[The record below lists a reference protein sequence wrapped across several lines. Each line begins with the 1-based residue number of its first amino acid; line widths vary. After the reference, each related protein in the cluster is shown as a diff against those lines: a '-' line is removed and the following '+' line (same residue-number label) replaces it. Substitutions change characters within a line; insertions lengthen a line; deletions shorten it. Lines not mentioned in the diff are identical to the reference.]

1 MNVNELRYYS
11 QRRQEGER
19 ERKEET
25 KQSVPSDKCEYGLL
39 GRVGSLSPGIL
50 LSGKEARTQG

>member
-1 MNVNELRYYS
+1 MNVNELIHYS

-25 KQSVPSDKCEYGLL
+25 KQSVPSDKCEFGLL
-39 GRVGSLSPGIL
+39 GSVASLPW
-50 LSGKEARTQG
+50 EFF

>member
-19 ERKEET
+19 EGKEET

-39 GRVGSLSPGIL
+39 GRVGSLSLGIL
-50 LSGKEARTQG
+50 LSGKEAH